1 MVLELQALFEER
13 AEGNAP
19 VPMNFF
25 LLQNGSAVQGRALVA
40 CFGMFRNAP
49 GELLF
54 VFFVQCNR

>member
-25 LLQNGSAVQGRALVA
+25 LLQNGSAVQGRVLVA

-54 VFFVQCNR
+54 VFFCAM